1 MDVVRLVMRRFN
13 WNGTQDVLLII
24 FTDGVALMSHT
35 MHPDLGSNDTPIS
48 RQFTNSK
55 EQIVFPPDLT
65 DACHVTKDDGPS
77 PLLSSAH
84 ASEKK
89 SDSNSVV
96 DNGAENLA

>member
-1 MDVVRLVMRRFN
+1 M
-13 WNGTQDVLLII
+13 
-24 FTDGVALMSHT
+24 
-35 MHPDLGSNDTPIS
+35 
-48 RQFTNSK
+48 
-55 EQIVFPPDLT
+55 FPPDLT
-65 DACHVTKDDGPS
+65 DACHVTKDDGSS